1 VSTKSSDWHPLILA
15 AISVTIRNS
24 SEETSA
30 MMIQG
35 VSVGDMLNQSITVIT
50 KPSVATFEQ
59 YERRGGQREALI
71 YVIIAAVL
79 VGVVGAVFGLIGGPV
94 GAIVGLL
101 RGVFALV
108 SFYVFA
114 FALHFMGK
122 QQGGTGTQDEVFY
135 TTALY
140 TAPILAV
147 TGVVGAIPII
157 GCLAAPVSFVLWIY
171 QCYLGYLA
179 ARSSMNLDQNK
190 AIISVVVAIV
200 AQIVV
205 GFIIGGAIFTAML
218 GGAAASGALNQ

>member
-1 VSTKSSDWHPLILA
+1 VFILYP
-15 AISVTIRNS
+15 
-24 SEETSA
+24 EEASA

-35 VSVGDMLNQSITVIT
+35 VSVGEMLNQSITVLT
-50 KPSVATFEQ
+50 KPSVTSFEQ

-71 YVIIAAVL
+71 YVIAAAAL
-79 VGVVGAVFGLIGGPV
+79 VGIVGLVFGLLGGVIGAV
-94 GAIVGLL
+94 AGLL
-101 RGVFALV
+101 RGVLALI

-114 FALHFMGK
+114 YALYFMGK

-147 TGVVGAIPII
+147 TGVVGAIPVL
-157 GCLAAPVSFVLWIY
+157 GCLAAPFSFALWIY

-179 ARSSMNLDQNK
+179 ARSSMNIDQNK

-205 GFIIGGAIFTAML
+205 GFVIGGIILGAIV
-218 GGAAASGALNQ
+218 GGAALTAPQ